1 MKLFLQFSKNRVMRS
16 TFEVLFFLKR
26 NKELSLAPVMVRI
39 TVNGTMTQFG
49 AKIEVPVRLWKVKGG
64 RAKGKSVEADR
75 INRAAANCTLIT
87 L

>member
-1 MKLFLQFSKNRVMRS
+1 MRS

-49 AKIEVPVRLWKVKGG
+49 AKIEVPVRL
-64 RAKGKSVEADR
+64 
-75 INRAAANCTLIT
+75 
-87 L
+87 